1 MHSRSH
7 RIARHGVHHPSKFN
21 SPREIPEGGSGHA
34 FRRRASAR
42 GGTPA
47 AAGAAL
53 GVNEPRTSIR
63 ELGRRLR
70 NGETSA
76 EELARHFLGRIEA
89 LDPAL
94 NAFRLVCA
102 ERAIASARAAD
113 HQLGAGIDLGP
124 LHGIPYAAKDLYDVA
139 GLPTSAGCRLL
150 EDRIAEAD
158 ATVVRRL
165 ARAGMVLLGKTNT
178 VQFAYGGAGIN
189 HHHGTPHNPWH
200 TTHHLPGGSSS
211 GSGVAVGAGLAPM
224 ALGSDTGGSVR
235 IPAAFCSTSGLK
247 TTVGRVSRAG
257 VYPLSATLDSV
268 GPLTSG
274 VEDAAL
280 VYQAMHGSDPDDET
294 TLAHPAHDV
303 LARLNDGV
311 AGLRI
316 AFAEGLLFEDVDPEV
331 EAAVRAG
338 GEVFEGLGA
347 TLDHFDFPQ
356 ARAAQ
361 QLNPRGLVI
370 SAEAYAVNQTL
381 VEEHFDDLDPIIAF
395 RLAKGREIPAHE
407 YLAIMRE
414 RVRLRAETRA
424 ALHDVDAL
432 LAPTVPIPPPRLE
445 DADRDRHT
453 YTESN
458 LACLR
463 NTAPGNLLDLCA
475 LSVPCGFTA
484 KGLPIGLMI
493 YAKPFDEATLL
504 RVGQAFQKAT
514 DWHLRCPNLSFAGRG
529 SR

>member
-1 MHSRSH
+1 MPAEAGTADVSET
-7 RIARHGVHHPSKFN
+7 N
-21 SPREIPEGGSGHA
+21 
-34 FRRRASAR
+34 ASI
-42 GGTPA
+42 
-47 AAGAAL
+47 
-53 GVNEPRTSIR
+53 V
-63 ELGRRLR
+63 ELGHRLR

-76 EELARHFLGRIEA
+76 ETLVRCFLDRIEA
-89 LDPAL
+89 LNPKL

-113 HQLGAGIDLGP
+113 HQLRAGVDLGP

-150 EDRIAEAD
+150 EERIADAD

-178 VQFAYGGAGIN
+178 VQFAYGGAGVN
-189 HHHGTPHNPWH
+189 HDHGTPHNPWH
-200 TTHHLPGGSSS
+200 ATHHLPGGSSS

-235 IPAAFCSTSGLK
+235 IPAAFCSTTGLK

-257 VYPLSATLDSV
+257 VYPLSSTLDSV
-268 GPLTSG
+268 GPLTCG
-274 VEDAAL
+274 VEDSAL
-280 VYQAMHGSDPDDET
+280 VYHAMHGPDPRDET
-294 TLAHPAHDV
+294 TLAHPVHDA
-303 LARLNDGV
+303 LARLHDGV

-316 AFAEGLLFEDVDPEV
+316 AFAEGLLFEDAHPEV
-331 EAAVRAG
+331 EGAVRAC
-338 GEVFEGLGA
+338 GEVFERLGA
-347 TLDHFDFPQ
+347 RVDHFDFPQ

-370 SAEAYAVNQTL
+370 AAEAYAVNRRL
-381 VEEHFDDLDPIIAF
+381 VEEHFDDLDPIVAF

-407 YLAIMRE
+407 YLEIMRE
-414 RVRLRAETRA
+414 RVRLRVETRA

-432 LAPTVPIPPPRLE
+432 LAPTVAIPPPRLE
-445 DADRDRHT
+445 DADRDQHT
-453 YTESN
+453 YAESN

-463 NTAPGNLLDLCA
+463 NTALGNLLDLCA

-484 KGLPIGLMI
+484 EGLPIGLMI
-493 YAKPFDEATLL
+493 YAKPFDEATVL
-504 RVGQAFQKAT
+504 RVGQAFQSTT
-514 DWHLRCPNLSFAGRG
+514 DWHRRSPDLSFAERDPN
-529 SR
+529 

>member
-1 MHSRSH
+1 M
-7 RIARHGVHHPSKFN
+7 
-21 SPREIPEGGSGHA
+21 
-34 FRRRASAR
+34 
-42 GGTPA
+42 
-47 AAGAAL
+47 
-53 GVNEPRTSIR
+53 NEPRASIR
-63 ELGRRLR
+63 DLGRRLR
-70 NGETSA
+70 SGETSA

-113 HQLGAGIDLGP
+113 HQLRAGIDLGP
-124 LHGIPYAAKDLYDVA
+124 LHGIPFAAKDLYDVA

-150 EDRIAEAD
+150 EERIAEAD
-158 ATVVRRL
+158 ATVMRRL
-165 ARAGMVLLGKTNT
+165 AHAGMVLLGKTNT
-178 VQFAYGGAGIN
+178 VQFAYGGAGVN

-200 TTHHLPGGSSS
+200 ADHHLPGGSSS
-211 GSGVAVGAGLAPM
+211 GSGVAVGAGLSPM

-235 IPAAFCSTSGLK
+235 IPAAFCSTTGLK

-268 GPLTSG
+268 GPLTGG

-280 VYQAMHGSDPDDET
+280 VYQAMHGPDPGDET
-294 TLAHPAHDV
+294 TLPHPAHDV
-303 LARLNDGV
+303 LARLHDGV
-311 AGLRI
+311 TGLRI
-316 AFAEGLLFEDVDPEV
+316 AFAEGLLFEEV
-331 EAAVRAG
+331 ETEVETAVRACG
-338 GEVFEGLGA
+338 DVFEQLGA
-347 TLDHFDFPQ
+347 TVGHFDFPQ

-370 SAEAYAVNQTL
+370 SAEAYEVNRAL

-395 RLAKGREIPAHE
+395 RLTKGREIPAHE
-407 YLAIMRE
+407 YLRIMRE
-414 RVRLRAETRA
+414 RVRLRAETRT
-424 ALHDVDAL
+424 ALRDIDAL

-458 LACLR
+458 LVCLR
-463 NTAPGNLLDLCA
+463 NTALGNLLDLCA

-484 KGLPIGLMI
+484 AGLPIGLMI

-504 RVGQAFQKAT
+504 RIGQAFQGAT
-514 DWHLRCPNLSFAGRG
+514 DWHRWSPDLSFAERG